1 MKIAISGKGGVGKT
15 SLTAW
20 LGDYLARR
28 GEKVWLVDADTAL
41 SLGQASGLDRAA
53 LPEPLTGRAALIE
66 ERIRPAGKGGMMDLD
81 PHVSDLPEVLSAP
94 LPLAGSVQAAQGEKR
109 LLVMGPLT
117 NAGGGCACEGNALL
131 KALLAHLVLDRR
143 EWVLVDMEAGVEHL
157 GRGTVAHVDA
167 LLVVAEPSMRS
178 LETAAEVARM
188 ASDLG
193 LRRQVLVIN
202 KTTPQQA
209 AQLPP
214 LAHLPEQRIAV
225 PDLEALRQRQMYSGL
240 CWALARRQ
248 KRNWTD
254 FAKPCCKKSGNVNLL
269 HSSGHGLASS
279 FLRINRASVLPGLF

>member
-41 SLGQASGLDRAA
+41 SLGQASGLERAA

-81 PHVSDLPEVLSAP
+81 PQVSDLPEALSAS
-94 LPLAGSVQAAQGEKR
+94 LPLAGPAAAEQGEKR

-117 NAGGGCACEGNALL
+117 NAGGGCACESNALL

-167 LLVVAEPSMRS
+167 LLVVSEPSMRS

-188 ASDLG
+188 AGDLG
-193 LRRQVLVIN
+193 LRRQVLVLN
-202 KTTPQQA
+202 KATPQQVA
-209 AQLPP
+209 SLPP
-214 LAHLPEQRIAV
+214 LACLPGQRLCL
-225 PDLEALRQRQMYSGL
+225 PDLEPLRQRQLYSG
-240 CWALARRQ
+240 
-248 KRNWTD
+248 
-254 FAKPCCKKSGNVNLL
+254 
-269 HSSGHGLASS
+269 
-279 FLRINRASVLPGLF
+279 SVLGLGREAEKTLDAFCAALLRQLEGTARPAE

>member
-41 SLGQASGLDRAA
+41 SLGQASGLERAA

-81 PHVSDLPEVLSAP
+81 PHVGDLPEALSAS
-94 LPLAGSVQAAQGEKR
+94 LPLAGPAEAAQGEKR

-167 LLVVAEPSMRS
+167 LLVVSEPSMRS

-188 ASDLG
+188 ASELG

-202 KTTPQQA
+202 KATAQQA
-209 AQLPP
+209 AQMPP
-214 LAHLPEQRIAV
+214 LAHLPQQRISM
-225 PDLEALRQRQMYSGL
+225 PDLEALRQRQMYSG
-240 CWALARRQ
+240 
-248 KRNWTD
+248 
-254 FAKPCCKKSGNVNLL
+254 
-269 HSSGHGLASS
+269 
-279 FLRINRASVLPGLF
+279 SVLGLGQQAEKELDTFCEALLQKIEQGSSPAK